1 MSEAKT
7 VEAWASAK
15 KVEHWEVA
23 GLVVHQKWDREPGK
37 LVTEK
42 ELDAALAAF
51 RGISVGA
58 VHVEPKPA
66 DEPKPSESQKKKGEV
81 G

>member
-1 MSEAKT
+1 MSEPKKT
-7 VEAWASAK
+7 VEAWASTK

-23 GLVVHQKWDREPGK
+23 GLVVHQRWDREPGK
-37 LVTEK
+37 VVTEK

-58 VHVEPKPA
+58 VHVEPAPDA
-66 DEPKPSESQKKKGEV
+66 APKSQEKDEV